1 MSGGEIMA
9 IELLDVRVPP
19 RPVPTDQLLLRLR
32 HEFEVL
38 PTLRLT
44 VAQAMRLW
52 SLDGATCESALDG
65 LVESGWLK
73 KDGNGRYARVPVSH

>member
-1 MSGGEIMA
+1 MTIQ
-9 IELLDVRVPP
+9 LLDVRVPP

-32 HEFEVL
+32 HEFEEL

-52 SLDGATCESALDG
+52 TLDCATCESALDR
-65 LVESGWLK
+65 LVESGLLK
-73 KDGNGRYARVPVSH
+73 KDCNGRYARVHVSH